1 MANAPYDKSLEQMW
15 IIAAEM
21 ESARA
26 LGKAPPFPLTVA
38 AATDDVGRRKA
49 AVVERLEAMSAEDA
63 AALNGPVFEY
73 KFECLVFDIGLGDAD
88 FLGVGREPDRFGL
101 GTKGLALRTEIEGVK
116 ALLERK
122 QAFKPSAITA
132 GQFVVADDRIRARF
146 TLYQSGAKRL
156 APENAAW
163 LAERAKTAP
172 AAWWWYHIEPKK

>member
-1 MANAPYDKSLEQMW
+1 MQVPYDKTFEQLW
-15 IIAAEM
+15 IIAVEL

-26 LGKAPPFPLTVA
+26 LGKVPPFPLTVA

-88 FLGVGREPDRFGL
+88 FLGVGKEPGRFGL

-122 QAFKPSAITA
+122 NAFRPGVVATQ
-132 GQFVVADDRIRARF
+132 QFAVADDRIRARF
-146 TLYQSGAKRL
+146 GLYQSGAKRL
-156 APENAAW
+156 SPENAAW
-163 LAERAKTAP
+163 LAERAKSAP
-172 AAWWWYHIEPKK
+172 PGWWWYHLEPKK